1 MLRFAAAIQ
10 ILAAEEE
17 PEGID
22 LILPETKELIAGII
36 AFAIVFLF
44 VRLWAWPA
52 LQEMLENRRQAITG
66 QLEDAER
73 VKREAESLLA
83 DYQAQV
89 AGAKHEANEIIDE
102 ARTTADSMKNEI
114 VARAEAEAASVM
126 EKARA
131 DVNAERL
138 RAAAALQS
146 DVADLSLDMAE
157 KVVAGSIDRDAQRAL
172 VERYLEELGGLNN

>member
-1 MLRFAAAIQ
+1 MLRIAAAIQ
-10 ILAAEEE
+10 IIAAEEE

-36 AFAIVFLF
+36 AFGIVFLF

-52 LQEMLENRRQAITG
+52 LQEMLENRRRAITG
-66 QLEDAER
+66 QLEEAEK
-73 VKREAESLLA
+73 VKGEAESLLA

-89 AGAKHEANEIIDE
+89 AGAKTEANEIIEE
-102 ARTTADSMKNEI
+102 ARTTAESMKGEI
-114 VARAEAEAASVM
+114 ISRAETEAASVL

-131 DVNAERL
+131 DLASERS
-138 RAAAALQS
+138 RAAAALQG

-157 KVVAGSIDRDAQRAL
+157 KVVAGSIDREAQQAL
-172 VERYLEELGGLNN
+172 VERYLDELGGLS

>member
-1 MLRFAAAIQ
+1 MLRIAAAIQ
-10 ILAAEEE
+10 IIAAEEE

-36 AFAIVFLF
+36 AFGIVFFF

-66 QLEDAER
+66 QLEEAEK

-89 AGAKHEANEIIDE
+89 AGAKGEANEIIEE
-102 ARTTADSMKNEI
+102 ARTTAESMKGEI
-114 VARAEAEAASVM
+114 VTRAEAEAASVM

-131 DVNAERL
+131 DLASERS
-138 RAAAALQS
+138 RAAAALQG

-157 KVVAGSIDRDAQRAL
+157 KVVAGSIDREAQHAL
-172 VERYLEELGGLNN
+172 VERYLDELGGLS

>member
-1 MLRFAAAIQ
+1 MLRIAAAIQ

-36 AFAIVFLF
+36 AFGIVFLF

-66 QLEDAER
+66 QLEEAEK

-83 DYQAQV
+83 DYQSQV
-89 AGAKHEANEIIDE
+89 AGAKEEANQIIDE
-102 ARTTADSMKNEI
+102 ARTTADSMKGEI
-114 VARAEAEAASVM
+114 VARAEAEAASVL

-131 DVNAERL
+131 DVAAERS

-146 DVADLSLDMAE
+146 DVANLSLDMAE
-157 KVVAGSIDRDAQRAL
+157 KVVAGSIDRKAQEAL
-172 VERYLEELGGLNN
+172 VERYLDELGGLS

>member
-1 MLRFAAAIQ
+1 MLRIAAAIQ

-36 AFAIVFLF
+36 AFSIIFLF
-44 VRLWAWPA
+44 IRLWAWPA
-52 LQEMLENRRQAITG
+52 LQETLENRRKAITG
-66 QLEDAER
+66 QLEEAEK
-73 VKREAESLLA
+73 VKTEAESLLA

-89 AGAKHEANEIIDE
+89 AGAKTEANSIIEE
-102 ARTTADSMKNEI
+102 ARTTAESMRGEI
-114 VARAEAEAASVM
+114 VLRAESEAASVL

-131 DVNAERL
+131 DVATERS
-138 RAAAALQS
+138 RAAAALQG

-157 KVVAGSIDRDAQRAL
+157 KVVAGSIDREAQQAL
-172 VERYLEELGGLNN
+172 VERYIEELGGLS

>member
-1 MLRFAAAIQ
+1 MLRIAAAIQ

-36 AFAIVFLF
+36 AFGIVFVF

-52 LQEMLENRRQAITG
+52 LQETLENRRQAITG

-73 VKREAESLLA
+73 VKREAEGLLA

-89 AGAKHEANEIIDE
+89 AGAKEEANQIIGE
-102 ARTTADSMKNEI
+102 ARPTADSMKSEI
-114 VARAEAEAASVM
+114 VARAEAEASSVL

-131 DVNAERL
+131 DVAAERA
-138 RAAAALQS
+138 RAAAALQG
-146 DVADLSLDMAE
+146 DVANLSLDMAE
-157 KVVAGSIDRDAQRAL
+157 KVVAGSIDRTAQAAL
-172 VERYLEELGGLNN
+172 VERYLDELGGLS

>member
-1 MLRFAAAIQ
+1 MLSIVAAIQ
-10 ILAAEEE
+10 ILATEEE

-36 AFAIVFLF
+36 AFSLVFLF

-66 QLEDAER
+66 QLEEAER

-89 AGAKHEANEIIDE
+89 AGAKHEANQIIDE
-102 ARTTADSMKNEI
+102 ARSTADSMKSEI
-114 VARAEAEAASVM
+114 VARAESEAASVM
-126 EKARA
+126 DRARA
-131 DVNAERL
+131 DVATERS
-138 RAAAALQS
+138 RAAAELQS
-146 DVADLSLDMAE
+146 DVANLSLDMAE
-157 KVVAGSIDRDAQRAL
+157 KVVAGSIDRETQRAL
-172 VERYLEELGGLNN
+172 VERYLDELGGLKN